1 MKIHE
6 YDQMMKHL
14 TRPASKYSKTEKDKI
29 IKDHYKD
36 SADYFKKQKIPV
48 HQQLTNLKN
57 FGRNKLADHPM
68 KTSQKYV
75 YDNSAKG
82 LKDTKTGKVN
92 ILNEATATDNELYL
106 MHNKD
111 PVRYVETMR
120 HRYDGT
126 KAPSDYPKE
135 ASPEQMAFLEK
146 QMANHRAHTGPTNK
160 IVKTP
165 IGNVR
170 YVGTKEAPIKKVAEK
185 AKPTEFKEYKFE
197 IPDFYFEEE
206 EEQKRQDELRKH
218 NFDKILLSSALNKI
232 DDTLSGING
241 VAVRRKLNE
250 GGPTD
255 DNNNKP
261 ILLSDYLK
269 LGLTLANLTDS
280 EREIVKDLLDKSFPK
295 YK

>member
-29 IKDHYKD
+29 VKDHYKD
-36 SADYFKKQKIPV
+36 SEDYFKKQKIPV

-75 YDNSAKG
+75 YDNNAKG

-92 ILNEATATDNELYL
+92 ILNESTATDNELYL

-146 QMANHRAHTGPTNK
+146 QMANHRAHTGPANK

-170 YVGTKEAPIKKVAEK
+170 YVGGNNKKVEK
-185 AKPTEFKEYKFE
+185 PKSVKPTESKEYKFE

-206 EEQKRQDELRKH
+206 EGRKKQDELRKH
-218 NFDKILLSSALNKI
+218 NFHKILLSSAISKI

-250 GGPTD
+250 GGPTNG
-255 DNNNKP
+255 NNNKP

-280 EREIVKDLLDKSFPK
+280 EREIVKDLLDKTLPK